1 LENDLDENKKSFS
14 KLKSELSIQQE
25 LINQLLSEHQLV
37 SVSLDKKKQEFQCL
51 VKETK
56 EKLSK
61 NGEDYLEDLLEAQI
75 EVSKNSNPFA
85 YKQLAKAQERLG
97 QVLSE
102 KEINTLLNKQEEII
116 KLLENQQELEA
127 QKFYSQSFEVEEFRG
142 LQKKLEEIANIVLP
156 DTIFDFVTLKTEIER
171 LKTESLSH
179 QIQVRNIELDKLLN
193 EAKRK
198 VGEENYFLLETL
210 LEIQKDI
217 VKLGNDSFIKRL
229 KDLENLLHK
238 RKLSDKDIEKICQKQ
253 KEITQLEEVAKL
265 LDISQEH
272 QTQILVS
279 IVK

>member
-1 LENDLDENKKSFS
+1 
-14 KLKSELSIQQE
+14 E